1 MKFVVRKNAKG
12 EFRWQAVGNNGE
24 VMAVSERMTRKQSCL
39 SAIDVVKKQAAAAE
53 VVDKTDEPS

>member
-12 EFRWQAVGNNGE
+12 DFRWQAVGNNGE
-24 VMAVSERMTRKQSCL
+24 IMAVSETMTRKQSCL
-39 SAIDVVKKQAAAAE
+39 DSIETIKKQAAEGE

>member
-1 MKFVVRKNAKG
+1 MKFVVRKNARG

-24 VMAVSERMTRKQSCL
+24 IMAVSEGMTRKQSCL
-39 SAIDVVKKQAAAAE
+39 NAIDVVKKQAPAAE

>member
-24 VMAVSERMTRKQSCL
+24 IMAVSENMTRKQSC
-39 SAIDVVKKQAAAAE
+39 IDSIETVKKQAGGAE
-53 VVDKTDEPS
+53 VVDKTDSPS